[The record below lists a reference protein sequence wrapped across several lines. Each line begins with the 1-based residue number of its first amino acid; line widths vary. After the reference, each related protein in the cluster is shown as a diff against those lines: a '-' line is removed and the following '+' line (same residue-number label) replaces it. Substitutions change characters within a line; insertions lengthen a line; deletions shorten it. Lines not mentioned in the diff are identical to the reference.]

1 MFFICGSASPVEMS
15 RLWNCQSAEISHL
28 WQPPTHT
35 SGLPVEVSCFW
46 GSASPAQVSQLR
58 SSLPVEVPHL
68 HNCLTCAAPSTAQL
82 SPVEVPHLHNC
93 LTCGRPSP
101 AQLSHLWKFLTCTTA
116 SPVEVPH
123 LHNCLTCGSS
133 SSAQL
138 PHLWKFLTGTTVSPG
153 RVSPVKV
160 PHFCGSASPA
170 HDLAVEVPHL
180 WQCPIVPDVAM
191 VGEDVFDIA
200 KLALLHI
207 LLDRVHLLLLADLV
221 TKQNFICVCVLTCIN
236 TVTPP
241 PQHTYPQAAI
251 DPRGKTAV
259 HPPNVTTKGVI
270 SPGNVAHYH
279 RKVAPWRLC
288 KHV

>member
-1 MFFICGSASPVEMS
+1 MS
-15 RLWNCQSAEISHL
+15 VNVLHL
-28 WQPPTHT
+28 WQCLTSRNVSPLELSISRNFSPVAATHPHKWFTCGSFLLLGECLTCT
-35 SGLPVEVSCFW
+35 SVPAEKFLTC
-46 GSASPAQVSQLR
+46 GSPSPAQLSHLC
-58 SSLPVEVPHL
+58 SSL
-68 HNCLTCAAPSTAQL
+68 NCTT
-82 SPVEVPHLHNC
+82 
-93 LTCGRPSP
+93 LTCGGPSP
-101 AQLSHLWKFLTCTTA
+101 AQLSHLWKALTCTTV

-191 VGEDVFDIA
+191 VGEDIFDIA